1 MSILADLFSTQF
13 SNSSMW
19 IYRFLFDCFP
29 FLLSSTSSRFFFCD
43 SLYYS
48 DNGNSYPSCMPTW
61 NQFGTEK
68 RNVKVRSVQH
78 PTNQPTNKQPTSS
91 ERTTTTTMAGFSLWK
106 GFPNDICMTEKR
118 NEDLAWLEESQLAG
132 LNRAWCATRGHY
144 WQKGFPVFGG
154 GCSTCDI
161 VGDDGCG
168 MRRRGSGS
176 CSRYCYIV

>member
-19 IYRFLFDCFP
+19 FHRFLFDCFP
-29 FLLSSTSSRFFFCD
+29 FLLSSTSSRFFFVIHFI
-43 SLYYS
+43 
-48 DNGNSYPSCMPTW
+48 TVA
-61 NQFGTEK
+61 TEIVIRVACPHETSSGQKK

-78 PTNQPTNKQPTSS
+78 PTIQPTKQPTSS